1 MFKVLV
7 ITVVTIAAA
16 TLIIIGFIKFT
27 SSSDCKAIIN
37 DSDYETTVKIT
48 ELKVIK
54 SIDNKSSNNSS
65 NSINNNWIHKIHLL
79 KWL

>member
-1 MFKVLV
+1 M
-7 ITVVTIAAA
+7 VVTIAAA

-27 SSSDCKAIIN
+27 SSSDYKVIVN

-54 SIDNKSSNNSS
+54 SISNKSSNNSS
-65 NSINNNWIHKIHLL
+65 NSTNNNWIHKIHLL
-79 KWL
+79 K

>member
-1 MFKVLV
+1 MVV
-7 ITVVTIAAA
+7 IAPIIA
-16 TLIIIGFIKFT
+16 GFINLT
-27 SSSDCKAIIN
+27 SLSDCKVIIN

-65 NSINNNWIHKIHLL
+65 NSINNNRVHKSHLL
-79 KWL
+79 K